1 MRAHRRKIA
10 NVPHGRRPDRG
21 REDKP
26 LWLFLT
32 EPGLASLAT
41 RELKFVDAVTQKAQ
55 FAKLHLRNYDLLVAP
70 DAIVRPRLPALRL
83 TSHVLL
89 SPVFGRERVSE
100 RQLDLLAERVRREG
114 SASLARFIAGDA
126 LSGRD
131 FEQFVMRGLAER
143 GVRFAHASD
152 KPVWLLAVDEKYYF
166 GFPRFNFH
174 DVPGRQ
180 WTSEREGSLPPVVA
194 AAMVFAAKPGKGEVI
209 WDPVMGTGTVLNE
222 AAHMAPDAHLIGS
235 DVDSEAVDL
244 ATKRLGRGRG
254 RLFQGDVARARPGES
269 VSLTVANLP
278 FGKRFKPAGGNAL
291 FYETVL
297 RRSLEHSG
305 NTWRGCF
312 LTSDA
317 GSLRTAVEAIGGL
330 AISEVARPTVRG
342 TPAAI
347 LIVNRA

>member
-1 MRAHRRKIA
+1 
-10 NVPHGRRPDRG
+10 
-21 REDKP
+21 
-26 LWLFLT
+26 
-32 EPGLASLAT
+32 
-41 RELKFVDAVTQKAQ
+41 
-55 FAKLHLRNYDLLVAP
+55 
-70 DAIVRPRLPALRL
+70 
-83 TSHVLL
+83 L

-100 RQLDLLAERVRREG
+100 RQLDLLAERIRRES
-114 SASLARFIAGDA
+114 SASLARSIAGDA

-131 FEQFVMRGLAER
+131 FEQFVMRGIAAR
-143 GVRFAHASD
+143 GVRFTHASD

-180 WTSEREGSLPPVVA
+180 RTSEREGSLPSVVA
-194 AAMVFAAKPGKGEVI
+194 AAMVFAAKPGKDEVI

-222 AAHMAPDAHLIGS
+222 AAYMAPGAHLIGS
-235 DVDSEAVDL
+235 DIDPEAVDL
-244 ATKRLGRGRG
+244 AKKRLPRQCRV
-254 RLFQGDVARARPGES
+254 RVLQGDVARVRLDEL

-305 NTWRGCF
+305 NAWRGCF

-342 TPAAI
+342 TQAAI